1 MSLFQVGMAVLGSKA
16 VSGGIDYLAN
26 TSIGKSV
33 ASSGF
38 GQTVGS
44 VAGFLG
50 ITTDKISDLTGDIAG
65 SLYGS
70 KNLDGSQRLDFGD
83 LPGAG
88 VNQATAMAAAR
99 MQGAG
104 QAQTIP
110 LGSGNTVPNYLQNS
124 RNARSTL
131 QRIQTVPIP
140 RATISGKA
148 QTVALSSAQVKS
160 RIRNKKQMLDK
171 VTPLSAPPGHSLTGP
186 QGRWAWDRPPQIT
199 NPDDA
204 IDFIIEKL
212 ETGGGKD
219 SLIKMMLAGITVE
232 ELVSQ
237 VAFKGF
243 MAGMFTPDVAEL
255 IKPAIGIYLIGAAE
269 DVGVDAVVFNSPPES
284 LVEDVED
291 DTVFNIMR
299 ERNPQLYGDMV
310 EELNR
315 QQRMSSRPEPVNETP
330 KEEPQQQSFLTAEV
344 E

>member
-16 VSGGIDYLAN
+16 VSSGIDYLAN

-160 RIRNKKQMLDK
+160 RIRNKK
-171 VTPLSAPPGHSLTGP
+171 
-186 QGRWAWDRPPQIT
+186 
-199 NPDDA
+199 
-204 IDFIIEKL
+204 
-212 ETGGGKD
+212 
-219 SLIKMMLAGITVE
+219 
-232 ELVSQ
+232 
-237 VAFKGF
+237 
-243 MAGMFTPDVAEL
+243 
-255 IKPAIGIYLIGAAE
+255 
-269 DVGVDAVVFNSPPES
+269 
-284 LVEDVED
+284 
-291 DTVFNIMR
+291 
-299 ERNPQLYGDMV
+299 
-310 EELNR
+310 
-315 QQRMSSRPEPVNETP
+315 
-330 KEEPQQQSFLTAEV
+330 
-344 E
+344 

>member
-70 KNLDGSQRLDFGD
+70 TNLDGSQRLDFGD

-99 MQGAG
+99 MQAAG
-104 QAQTIP
+104 QAPTIP

-160 RIRNKKQMLDK
+160 RIRNKK
-171 VTPLSAPPGHSLTGP
+171 
-186 QGRWAWDRPPQIT
+186 
-199 NPDDA
+199 
-204 IDFIIEKL
+204 
-212 ETGGGKD
+212 
-219 SLIKMMLAGITVE
+219 
-232 ELVSQ
+232 
-237 VAFKGF
+237 
-243 MAGMFTPDVAEL
+243 
-255 IKPAIGIYLIGAAE
+255 
-269 DVGVDAVVFNSPPES
+269 
-284 LVEDVED
+284 
-291 DTVFNIMR
+291 
-299 ERNPQLYGDMV
+299 
-310 EELNR
+310 
-315 QQRMSSRPEPVNETP
+315 
-330 KEEPQQQSFLTAEV
+330 
-344 E
+344 